1 MPKIGKEKKMPNKSD
16 SYIGRFLRVNLTD
29 KSSKEERIDPG
40 ILRSFIGGRGLGAVL
55 LYQEV
60 GQEVGPLGPE
70 NKLIFTTGPLVG
82 TVAPCSGRF
91 CVSTKSPQTGI
102 YLFSLCSGKFGQI
115 MRKSGYEAL
124 IIEGKASS
132 PVYLFIDDKKV
143 AIKDADFLWGMNT
156 DETEKKLKQKLS
168 EQNRV
173 SVACIGPAG
182 ERKLKIACIISEK
195 RAAGR
200 GGAGAVMGSKNLKA
214 VVVRGKNQ
222 VPVYNKGEFKK
233 IVKKA
238 GQLIKSNHFLMDTLS
253 PYGTAS
259 SVNLTST
266 YGVLPIRNWQKGTFK
281 EIDALRPQTMRK
293 KFVIGDKA
301 CPTCPVAC
309 SKITT
314 VSSGLFAGA
323 RTEGPEYETIYAFG
337 GACENGS
344 MESII
349 YADMLCDQL
358 GIDTIAAGVTIAFAM
373 ECFEEG
379 IINFKDTDNLE
390 LRFGN
395 AEVIPQIL
403 QKMVRKEGI
412 GSILSD
418 GVREAANRI
427 GQGTEEFAMH
437 SKGMEL
443 GGYDP
448 RGIKAQ
454 ALVLACGPR
463 GGCHHAGGYVIS
475 AELISGKYDRMAI
488 KGKGSLVR
496 QARDL
501 STVMD
506 YTIYCAFL
514 ASAYELDV
522 ATQLIRTATG
532 WDIDDKEL
540 AVTGERISNLERMY
554 NVREGLRREDDVLPP
569 RLLQE
574 PLPDGPSKGE
584 ILGRD
589 FDLLV
594 DEFYQ
599 VCGWDI
605 NTGIPSRETLQRLG
619 LDKIVNVSLNF
630 P

>member
-1 MPKIGKEKKMPNKSD
+1 MMPRICKEGKMSNRSD
-16 SYIGRFLRVNLTD
+16 SYRGKLLRVNLTNS
-29 KSSKEERIDPG
+29 SSKEEKIDPG
-40 ILRSFIGGRGLGAVL
+40 ILRSFIGGRGLGAAL

-60 GQEVGPLGPE
+60 GPEVAPLSPE

-82 TVAPCSGRF
+82 TAAPCSGRF
-91 CVSTKSPQTGI
+91 SVSTKSPQTGI
-102 YLFSLCSGKFGQI
+102 YLFSLCSGRFGQI

-124 IIEGKASS
+124 VIEGKASH
-132 PVYLFIDDKKV
+132 PVYLFINDKEV
-143 AIKDADFLWGMNT
+143 AIRDADFLWGMST
-156 DETEKKLKQKLS
+156 DQTEERLKRKLS
-168 EQNRV
+168 GQGRV
-173 SVACIGPAG
+173 SVTCIGPAG
-182 ERKLKIACIISEK
+182 EKKLKIACLISEK

-214 VVVRGKNQ
+214 VVVGGKDQ
-222 VPVYNKGEFKK
+222 VPVYNKDEFKK

-238 GQLIKSNHFLMDTLS
+238 RQLIKNNSFLMDS
-253 PYGTAS
+253 IFPYGTAS
-259 SVNLTST
+259 SVNLTSA
-266 YGVLPIRNWQKGTFK
+266 YGVLPVRNWQRGTF
-281 EIDALRPQTMRK
+281 EEVDALRPQAMRK
-293 KFVIGDKA
+293 KFVLRDKA

-309 SKITT
+309 SKITA

-323 RTEGPEYETIYAFG
+323 KTEGPEYETIYAFG
-337 GACENGS
+337 SACENGS

-358 GIDTIAAGVTIAFAM
+358 GMDTIACGVTIAFAM
-373 ECFEEG
+373 ECFERG
-379 IINFKDTDNLE
+379 IISPKDTDNLE

-395 AEVIPQIL
+395 AKVIPEIL
-403 QKMVRKEGI
+403 QKMVKKEGI
-412 GSILSD
+412 GDILSD
-418 GVREAANRI
+418 GVREAANRL
-427 GQGTEEFAMH
+427 GQGTERFAMH
-437 SKGMEL
+437 AKGMEL

-463 GGCHHAGGYVIS
+463 GGCHHAGGYVIA
-475 AELISGKYDRMAI
+475 AELTSGKYDRMAV

-501 STVMD
+501 RAVMD
-506 YTIYCAFL
+506 SAIYCAFL
-514 ASAYELDV
+514 ASAYGLDV
-522 ATQLIRTATG
+522 AAQLIRAATG

-584 ILGRD
+584 ILEKD

-605 NTGIPSRETLQRLG
+605 NTGIPSRKTLQRLG
-619 LDKIVNVSLNF
+619 LDKADN
-630 P
+630 